1 MSQVEYHRF
10 CIWDAQPVP
19 EDRLKRNSN
28 TCSPECQK
36 AERKAKRA
44 YYNQLRRD
52 YYQRVLRPRILREAD
67 RARSAQPPPDQAAL
81 RQYSSG

>member
-1 MSQVEYHRF
+1 MNYHRF

-19 EDRLKRNSN
+19 EARLRRNSN

-44 YYNQLRRD
+44 YYGALRKE
-52 YYQRVLRPRILREAD
+52 YYTRPLKAKLERLGVLRV
-67 RARSAQPPPDQAAL
+67 AQC
-81 RQYSSG
+81 G

>member
-1 MSQVEYHRF
+1 MESPTYHRF

-19 EDRLKRNSN
+19 EDRLRRNSN

-44 YYNQLRRD
+44 YYTHLRKEYYGAPLRRRLARLEAV
-52 YYQRVLRPRILREAD
+52 RV
-67 RARSAQPPPDQAAL
+67 AQEGVAGEL
-81 RQYSSG
+81 SS